1 MGNTKKK
8 PTLSKAILNLI
19 VLIPTFFSI
28 LGKVVTLVEFEAQLA
43 GKSLIQLV
51 VLSVVFGTVV
61 TATWVCVLAMLY
73 TYFQSLLWSPYLSFS
88 ALILVNVLFLIVI
101 SFCLSRVKKNIFFP
115 EIRNQIRYLQ
125 RLFRKP

>member
-1 MGNTKKK
+1 MGNAKKK

-43 GKSLIQLV
+43 GKSLVQLV
-51 VLSVVFGTVV
+51 VLSVVFGTVL
-61 TATWVCVLAMLY
+61 TASWICVLAMIY
-73 TYFQSLLWSPYLSFS
+73 TYFQSLLWSPYLSLFILL
-88 ALILVNVLFLIVI
+88 LINLLMLII
-101 SFCLSRVKKNIFFP
+101 IAICLSRVKKNIFFP

-125 RLFRKP
+125 KLFRKS